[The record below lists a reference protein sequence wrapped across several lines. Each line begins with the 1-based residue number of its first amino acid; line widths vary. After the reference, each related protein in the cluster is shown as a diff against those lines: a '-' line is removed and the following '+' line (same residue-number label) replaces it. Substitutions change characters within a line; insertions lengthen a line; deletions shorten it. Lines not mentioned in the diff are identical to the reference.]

1 MWLGDEPHRRLSQNQ
16 GTHRRDEM
24 RDCSMT
30 RAGIALAKALLARRD
45 AAKVPG
51 DQGRDRCSMSGSVS
65 RQGTVM
71 CAAALE
77 RPNGATL
84 DVEQAVQEV
93 ATYLRGQLEPE
104 ATKQKLLRVLSGDAV
119 KEDVDEFCEGF
130 ARNLVGAWEV
140 IARVRE
146 ETLRRTLHE
155 IVRRAF

>member
-1 MWLGDEPHRRLSQNQ
+1 
-16 GTHRRDEM
+16 
-24 RDCSMT
+24 
-30 RAGIALAKALLARRD
+30 
-45 AAKVPG
+45 
-51 DQGRDRCSMSGSVS
+51 
-65 RQGTVM
+65 M